1 MKKPALIG
9 IAVIVVCIVIAVI
22 GYLGGSRSA
31 TTPVA
36 STSISIGA
44 NTATATATVTASA
57 SASDPAHLAPAVPTS
72 SWPTSAPGP
81 ALPSDSP
88 TALQMTSPPPGPA
101 APGVIVKAQVKRFVT
116 TLITTTVTRAAWI
129 QRLTPFTTPDLGQR
143 LGLTDPADIPHQR
156 ITGDP
161 QLLWSSNTEAVSG
174 WFVPTSTVGYT
185 VTLALAAGHMV
196 ITAVTP
202 GRVQPTHVP
211 TDND

>member
-22 GYLGGSRSA
+22 GYRGGSRSA
-31 TTPVA
+31 TAPVA

-44 NTATATATVTASA
+44 NTATATVT
-57 SASDPAHLAPAVPTS
+57 ASDPAHLAPAVPTS

-81 ALPSDSP
+81 ALPPGSP
-88 TALQMTSPPPGPA
+88 TALQMTSPPLGPA
-101 APGVIVKAQVKRFVT
+101 APGVIVKSQVKRFVT
-116 TLITTTVTRAAWI
+116 TLITTAVTRATWI

-185 VTLALAAGHMV
+185 VTLALADGHMV